1 MTAIIVLGTARSGT
15 SATAGTLHRLGVNMG
30 AGFWQPTDVSNPR
43 GYYEDVRFS
52 QLLKAVVGYQYNVHW
67 ADELSQRQAQAFER
81 LITALDKQPLWG
93 VKEPRLCFALHLILD
108 YFSDAK
114 LIFVARS
121 FAKVAASLRSH
132 SGRAYNGTLRMTDD
146 ESRLLARKWGQA
158 LDEQL
163 RCIENN
169 PQARYDIMHIEYD
182 ELLEYPHTT
191 AEKLKDFTGAPG
203 DVSEAVKWLSPA
215 LNHHG

>member
-30 AGFWQPTDVSNPR
+30 AGFWQPTDLSNPR

-52 QLLKAVVGYQYNVHW
+52 QLLKAVVGYQYNVNW
-67 ADELSQRQAQAFER
+67 ADELSHRQAQAFER

-108 YFSDAK
+108 YFSDAR
-114 LIFVARS
+114 LVYVNRS
-121 FAKVAASLRSH
+121 LESIAASLRRH
-132 SGRAYNGTLRMTDD
+132 SERAYNGALKMTH
-146 ESRLLARKWGQA
+146 EQAEGLAIKWQEASMQQFDLWQGP
-158 LDEQL
+158 
-163 RCIENN
+163 RHI
-169 PQARYDIMHIEYD
+169 IEYD
-182 ELLEYPHTT
+182 ILARYPERIVP
-191 AEKLKDFTGAPG
+191 ALKEFTGAPG
-203 DVSEAVKWLSPA
+203 NVGEAVKWLSPA